1 MALSSEDSRQ
11 AILDATISL
20 VNPEEGEAIS
30 LQKLSIEQIAREAGV
45 SKTTIYRW
53 WPSKVAVVIDSF
65 LEHHVA
71 RTPFNDELPAS
82 EALRDH
88 LASVADVYGG
98 SEGRL
103 VAQLIAECQHDPEA
117 MKEFKDRFWL
127 NRLETAT
134 TLIRRA
140 QDEGTIRDDLSS
152 HEVADILYAPIYFR
166 LLLQSGPLDGEWAHR
181 LFDTAL
187 EGCRSKK

>member
-1 MALSSEDSRQ
+1 MALRSEESHQ
-11 AILDATISL
+11 AILNATMAL
-20 VNPEEGEAIS
+20 VNPEDGEGFS
-30 LQKLSIEQIAREAGV
+30 LQKLSIERIAREAGV

-71 RTPFNDELPAS
+71 RTPFNEELPAVDS
-82 EALRDH
+82 LRDH
-88 LASVADVYGG
+88 LGSVAEVYGTG
-98 SEGRL
+98 EGRL

-134 TLIRRA
+134 SLIHRA
-140 QDEGTIRDDLSS
+140 QSEGVIRNDISS
-152 HEVADILYAPIYFR
+152 REIADILYAPIYFR
-166 LLLQSGPLDGEWAHR
+166 LLLQSGPLDRDWAHSH
-181 LFDTAL
+181 FDIAM
-187 EGCRSKK
+187 EGVRSRN